1 MIVAVALRDGEE
13 VGASDGGASVGE
25 IGFPEGRGEG
35 NSVGVRVGWSICTKK
50 VGRFD
55 GLRDTKISK
64 RI

>member
-1 MIVAVALRDGEE
+1 MIVAVTLRDGEE
-13 VGASDGGASVGE
+13 VRASDGGAAVGG

-35 NSVGVRVGWSICTKK
+35 DSVGVRVGWSVCKKK

-55 GLRDTKISK
+55 GLRGMKISK